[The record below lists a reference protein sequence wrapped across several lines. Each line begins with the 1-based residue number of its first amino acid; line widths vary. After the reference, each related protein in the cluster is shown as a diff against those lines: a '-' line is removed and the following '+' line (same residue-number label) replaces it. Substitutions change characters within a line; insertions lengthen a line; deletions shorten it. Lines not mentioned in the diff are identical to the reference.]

1 MLWPSFEARVR
12 GRKRGFFA
20 KGTEGSNPSP
30 SSRESANPRSRSVVA
45 LSPKWHLHRLHTPLI
60 VEGSIRT
67 EPAFASPAPMRGARR
82 AAADNRSPH
91 ENPSGV
97 AEKLSFAASSYTAHL
112 RRMSLSTNPAQ
123 AL

>member
-1 MLWPSFEARVR
+1 MGGARKT
-12 GRKRGFFA
+12 GSPLG
-20 KGTEGSNPSP
+20 GTEGSNPAS

>member
-1 MLWPSFEARVR
+1 MERRAAERR
-12 GRKRGFFA
+12 RHRKTCRTA
-20 KGTEGSNPSP
+20 LGTLNS
-30 SSRESANPRSRSVVA
+30 
-45 LSPKWHLHRLHTPLI
+45 
-60 VEGSIRT
+60 
-67 EPAFASPAPMRGARR
+67 MRGARR

>member
-1 MLWPSFEARVR
+1 
-12 GRKRGFFA
+12 
-20 KGTEGSNPSP
+20 
-30 SSRESANPRSRSVVA
+30 
-45 LSPKWHLHRLHTPLI
+45 
-60 VEGSIRT
+60 
-67 EPAFASPAPMRGARR
+67 MRGARR